1 VCISAGLDHQQLL
14 ALQAG
19 LQHLADPF
27 KQLLEQYQQ
36 YGEVEAE
43 AQQADTDCQQE
54 TEARALQERLQGQF
68 RRRESR
74 ATALKTWDPS
84 SGAATT
90 TLR

>member
-36 YGEVEAE
+36 YGEDEAE
-43 AQQADTDCQQE
+43 AHRQTQTVSRRQRPGPSKSGCRANSVGESREPLRSKPGTL
-54 TEARALQERLQGQF
+54 RVALQQQH
-68 RRRESR
+68 
-74 ATALKTWDPS
+74 
-84 SGAATT
+84 
-90 TLR
+90 